1 VLVELQKVDR
11 LTQYDYLTRK
21 ILVPALA
28 YASARA
34 LITPQEEAVLKAAVN
49 AGVAKAGD
57 LAVAMPGL
65 NATQRT
71 YQVRKLVERK
81 LLQPIASNSRQYTIG
96 FDNNYLMRGV
106 IHALSQEGFISAP
119 LTG

>member
-1 VLVELQKVDR
+1 MSHAD
-11 LTQYDYLTRK
+11 
-21 ILVPALA
+21 AG
-28 YASARA
+28 
-34 LITPQEEAVLKAAVN
+34 TPEAQEEMVLKVAVT
-49 AGVAKAGD
+49 AGIVKAGD
-57 LAVAMPGL
+57 LSAAMPKL

-81 LLQPIASNSRQYTIG
+81 LLQPIAPQSRQYTIG
-96 FDNNYLMRGV
+96 FDNNYLIRGV